1 MTEEVGKNF
10 DRVFLNQLLSLKLIS
25 YIDLSFASQA
35 NFYFYRTRKTPFIK
49 VNFCKDAIPLMM
61 IGKIFQNGGSPIELF
76 KQDHP
81 GHLMGEGHRA

>member
-10 DRVFLNQLLSLKLIS
+10 DRVFLNQLLSLKPIF
-25 YIDLSFASQA
+25 YIDLLFASQA
-35 NFYFYRTRKTPFIK
+35 NFYFFRIK